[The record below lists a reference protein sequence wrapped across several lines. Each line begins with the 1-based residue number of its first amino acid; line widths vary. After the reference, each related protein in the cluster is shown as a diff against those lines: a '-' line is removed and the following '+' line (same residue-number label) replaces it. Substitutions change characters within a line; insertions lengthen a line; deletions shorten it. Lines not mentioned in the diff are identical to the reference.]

1 MQYGGKVCDEYGIL
15 YHKFQIPVHIKLL
28 LKILFLSSLFLYLLA
43 ALAFQG
49 KTLCGHC
56 CLPDSMYGTVILMSF
71 FQTICTHNH
80 SMNGCLII
88 FPL

>member
-1 MQYGGKVCDEYGIL
+1 MAGKFMMNIRFFITNFRFLFTSD
-15 YHKFQIPVHIKLL
+15 FF
-28 LKILFLSSLFLYLLA
+28 LKYFFSLLFLYLLA

-49 KTLCGHC
+49 KKLCGHC
-56 CLPDSMYGTVILMSF
+56 CLPDSMYETVILMSF
-71 FQTICTHNH
+71 FQTICTQNH